1 MLLPFSFQIF
11 MKYAWNDHHFDLAV
25 KHKATAS
32 QLLVLFLMINIQ
44 FIYSMEPIRWMHSRC
59 MLQVVIVLLR
69 SQRKRW
75 EFVVNFYSVRKLF
88 CDRIRSMITLLSFF
102 DTIINEYEDKKA
114 AIEET
119 QVPTLLDN
127 LCSTVFIVWLVV
139 CGDSR
144 PYSLAARYR
153 EGI

>member
-1 MLLPFSFQIF
+1 
-11 MKYAWNDHHFDLAV
+11 
-25 KHKATAS
+25 
-32 QLLVLFLMINIQ
+32 
-44 FIYSMEPIRWMHSRC
+44 
-59 MLQVVIVLLR
+59 
-69 SQRKRW
+69 
-75 EFVVNFYSVRKLF
+75 
-88 CDRIRSMITLLSFF
+88 MITLLSFF